1 LIFRLFGFR
10 ATTVGVR
17 RLLVTLLAL
26 GALFG
31 VAIPAQSA
39 APAPPP
45 PYKLTKV
52 ASSLFYTESGT
63 FSPDIP
69 KDAILWN
76 TIIGEGWAKEY
87 SNSTLVRVTVTG
99 ARGSI
104 ALSRTVRLTVRRG
117 RATAT
122 GYAWGTVIL
131 RRSQQL
137 GVLSRTGKT
146 VSAFWLYD
154 TGCEPLQ
161 VTAKLVGQTPSP
173 SLVRVIPFACG
184 E

>member
-1 LIFRLFGFR
+1 MTLRRLF
-10 ATTVGVR
+10 
-17 RLLVTLLAL
+17 VTLLTL
-26 GALFG
+26 GAL
-31 VAIPAQSA
+31 ASA
-39 APAPPP
+39 SGSGAVSAPP
-45 PYKLTKV
+45 PYKLATV
-52 ASSLFYTESGT
+52 TASLFYTESGT

-104 ALSRTVRLTVRRG
+104 GLSRSVRVAVRRG

-122 GYAWGTVIL
+122 GYAWGAVIA
-131 RRSQQL
+131 RRSQPL

-146 VSAFWLYD
+146 VSCLLY
-154 TGCEPLQ
+154 TS
-161 VTAKLVGQTPSP
+161 PSP
-173 SLVRVIPFACG
+173 RDS
-184 E
+184 